1 VLGEHGNSEVLAW
14 SNAKVGSLSLA
25 EIAAQVSAPITEHVR
40 ATIDDGVRNAAY
52 KIIKGKGA
60 TYYGIGAGLARIV
73 KAIGQ
78 DQHDVL
84 TVSCVTP
91 EIVGVNDVALS
102 IPRVVGAQGIETDL
116 MPDLITSEREGLEKS
131 ARLLKDSVESIRL

>member
-1 VLGEHGNSEVLAW
+1 M
-14 SNAKVGSLSLA
+14 
-25 EIAAQVSAPITEHVR
+25 R

-60 TYYGIGAGLARIV
+60 TYYGIGAGLARII
-73 KAIGQ
+73 KAIAQ

-91 EIVGVNDVALS
+91 EIVGVKDVALS

-116 MPDLITSEREGLEKS
+116 MPDLVSTERDGLEKS
-131 ARLLKDSVESIRL
+131 AQLLKDSVESIRL